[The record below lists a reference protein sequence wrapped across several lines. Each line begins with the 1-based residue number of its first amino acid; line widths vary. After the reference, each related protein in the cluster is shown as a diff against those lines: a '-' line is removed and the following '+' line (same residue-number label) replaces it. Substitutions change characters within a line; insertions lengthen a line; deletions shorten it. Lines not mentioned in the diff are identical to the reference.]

1 MINNM
6 KKKMITF
13 MKMKNMKKKKKKNTY
28 FYQNKNLTE
37 LEKLIEN
44 IIN

>member
-1 MINNM
+1 MINIM

-13 MKMKNMKKKKKKNTY
+13 MKMKNMKKKKKNTY
-28 FYQNKNLTE
+28 FYHNKNLTE